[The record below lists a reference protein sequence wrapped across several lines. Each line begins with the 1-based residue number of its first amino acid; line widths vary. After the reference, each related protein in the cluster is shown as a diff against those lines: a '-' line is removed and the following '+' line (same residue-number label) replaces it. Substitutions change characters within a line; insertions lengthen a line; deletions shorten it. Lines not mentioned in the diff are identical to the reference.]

1 MINKIKL
8 NNTSIILGDQSLNYL
23 KDFIEN
29 LSPTKIFI
37 LLDKNSK
44 KYCLPILL
52 TSIPFLKKAHF
63 FEIEHGESNK
73 TINNV
78 KLACKSLLINNV
90 DRQSLII
97 NLGGGVVCDL
107 GGFVASVIK
116 RGIKFINIPTT
127 LMSQVD
133 AAIGGKVAVNFDNYK
148 NQIGLF
154 SHPEAIF
161 INFSFNNSLPNL
173 HLLSAYAEIIKYGLI
188 YDEVFWKLISTQ
200 NPNQINLPEIIYR
213 CVEIKVNIV
222 KNDFYDQNL
231 RRKLNFGHTVSHSI
245 ESVFLANGISISHG
259 HALAIGLICESYISY
274 KTSTLTQQQLDS
286 IVSCILSLFKYQ
298 DLSLVDN
305 MQIIDFIKKDKK
317 NIDHKYNFTL
327 LKSIGQSVIN
337 CNVSEQLI
345 LSSLNFYI
353 NLCRA

>member
-107 GGFVASVIK
+107 GGFVASIIK

-154 SHPEAIF
+154 SNPEAIF

-173 HLLSAYAEIIKYGLI
+173 HLLSAYAEIIKKIEG
-188 YDEVFWKLISTQ
+188 KLITPTQ
-200 NPNQINLPEIIYR
+200 AATAREAIGHAEPLVRIRACSVLIDYYRRSVERLSHRWQIQLPELPVGRWERSTKAGLCDILK
-213 CVEIKVNIV
+213 EIEQK
-222 KNDFYDQNL
+222 
-231 RRKLNFGHTVSHSI
+231 H
-245 ESVFLANGISISHG
+245 
-259 HALAIGLICESYISY
+259 
-274 KTSTLTQQQLDS
+274 QQLENEKDDPGP
-286 IVSCILSLFKYQ
+286 VSRQSVKGA
-298 DLSLVDN
+298 
-305 MQIIDFIKKDKK
+305 
-317 NIDHKYNFTL
+317 
-327 LKSIGQSVIN
+327 KSINQPEKKIEEESPEDQIR
-337 CNVSEQLI
+337 
-345 LSSLNFYI
+345 SSLITDKVLFYFSKYTKY
-353 NLCRA
+353 

>member
-1 MINKIKL
+1 MSNKIKL
-8 NNTSIILGDQSLNYL
+8 NNTFIFLGNKSLFSVQ
-23 KDFIEN
+23 DFIDK
-29 LSPTKIFI
+29 LKPTKIFI

-52 TSIPFLKKAHF
+52 TNVSLLKKAHF
-63 FEIEHGESNK
+63 VEILHGESNK

-78 KLACKSLLINNV
+78 KIVCKSLLELDV

-107 GGFVASVIK
+107 GGFVASIIK

-154 SHPEAIF
+154 SNPAAIF
-161 INFSFNNSLPNL
+161 INFNFINSLPRAYV
-173 HLLSAYAEIIKYGLI
+173 LSAYAEIIKYGLI
-188 YDEVFWKLISTQ
+188 YDEIFWDI
-200 NPNQINLPEIIYR
+200 INVKNLNRIIIPEIIYR

-222 KNDFYDQNL
+222 KIDYYDQDV
-231 RRKLNFGHTVSHSI
+231 RRKLNFGHTVSHAI
-245 ESVFLANGISISHG
+245 ESAFLAKGIDISHG

-274 KTSTLTQQQLDS
+274 NISTLSQQQLDS
-286 IVSCILSLFKYQ
+286 IVTCILALFDYQ

-305 MQIIDFIKKDKK
+305 IQLIDFIKKDKK
-317 NIDHKYNFTL
+317 KIDQNYNFTL
-327 LKSIGQSVIN
+327 LKSIGKSVVN

-345 LSSLNFYI
+345 LSSFNFYH
-353 NLCRA
+353 NLCRV